1 MWLRACQGEKK
12 GRAGAPEKGL
22 HNVSTWVA
30 RWNSPTK
37 LTGKSQSLK
46 CSQSPTISHKHL
58 QEKTSRVNRFAQQI
72 GLNISLKKTEVMTLI
87 TQNLPSIQI
96 NGINI
101 PTTEEFSYLGSTVR
115 YDGGTGNDI
124 KSRLNKA
131 RNIFRMMNNVLKS
144 TKYSINT
151 KLKLYT
157 SCVLSTLLFSS
168 ECWRMTEKNL
178 SKISAFHTRN
188 LRIILRIF
196 WPNTISNQQL
206 LARTNQESIKPSLQE
221 GGGDGL
227 ATSCEKNRTTLQ
239 EPPYTGP
246 LKARLAQNRQEWRSF
261 VAALHASR
269 HKGQ

>member
-37 LTGKSQSLK
+37 LTGKSPSLK

-124 KSRLNKA
+124 KSWLNKA
-131 RNIFRMMNNVLKS
+131 SNTFRTMNNVWKS

-151 KLKLYT
+151 KLKLYK
-157 SCVLSTLLFSS
+157 SCAITCLDNPRKYRETIITRRR
-168 ECWRMTEKNL
+168 WRWIGHIMWKEQDY
-178 SKISAFHTRN
+178 ITR
-188 LRIILRIF
+188 
-196 WPNTISNQQL
+196 T
-206 LARTNQESIKPSLQE
+206 
-221 GGGDGL
+221 
-227 ATSCEKNRTTLQ
+227 
-239 EPPYTGP
+239 
-246 LKARLAQNRQEWRSF
+246 
-261 VAALHASR
+261 ALHWTPEGR
-269 HKGQ
+269 RKKGQP